1 VPAPAT
7 DLVADLAALVPRPDL
22 GASRWRHPAVARR
35 FFAPSAAYAVEA
47 LRGRR
52 RVLDVGCGYGTV
64 ALELARAGHQVTA
77 IDASDEA
84 CAVAR
89 RTLAGTD
96 AVVVHG
102 TFGADELHDGA
113 FDAVRFGRSLH
124 HVADV
129 DAVAERAALVLAQG
143 GALVVE
149 EFCAERVDHA
159 TSAWLASLAASL
171 VAAGDAEPGGIED
184 ADAVESLW
192 ARKRREL
199 SLRTGADMWAA
210 LGARFV
216 LADPVWFPYLWVDV
230 AKHVVDEG
238 RAGMVAELA
247 EGSEAAM
254 IAAETIPG
262 VAFRAT
268 GTVR

>member
-7 DLVADLAALVPRPDL
+7 DLVADLSALVPRPDL
-22 GASRWRHPAVARR
+22 GASRWRHPAVVRR
-35 FFAPSAAYAVEA
+35 FFGPAAAYAVEA
-47 LRGRR
+47 CRGRE

-64 ALELARAGHQVTA
+64 ALELDRAGHRVTA
-77 IDASDEA
+77 IDASEEA

-89 RTLAGTD
+89 RTLAGTN
-96 AVVVHG
+96 AVVVHA
-102 TFGADELHDGA
+102 TFGPDDLHEGA

-129 DAVAERAALVLAQG
+129 AVVAERAALVLAPG
-143 GALVVE
+143 GTLVVE

-159 TSAWLASLAASL
+159 TAAWLASLASSL

-184 ADAVESLW
+184 AAAVEDLW

-199 SLRTGADMWAA
+199 ALRTGAEMWTA
-210 LGARFV
+210 LEARFV
-216 LADPVWFPYLWVDV
+216 LGEPVWFPYLWVDV
-230 AKHVVDEG
+230 AKQVADEG
-238 RAGMVAELA
+238 RAAMVAELA

>member
-1 VPAPAT
+1 VPAPASE
-7 DLVADLAALVPRPDL
+7 LVADLAALVPRPDL
-22 GASRWRHPAVARR
+22 GASRWRHPAIARR
-35 FFAPSAAYAVEA
+35 FFGPAAEFAVA
-47 LRGRR
+47 ACQGRE

-64 ALELARAGHQVTA
+64 ALELARAGHRVTA
-77 IDASDEA
+77 IDSSAEA
-84 CAVAR
+84 CAVAT

-96 AVVVHG
+96 AVVVNAA
-102 TFGADELHDGA
+102 FGEDDLHDGS

-129 DAVAERAALVLAQG
+129 DGVAERAALVLTKG
-143 GALVVE
+143 GAVVVE

-159 TSAWLASLAASL
+159 TAAWLASLAASL

-184 ADAVESLW
+184 AAAVEALW
-192 ARKRREL
+192 ARKRQQG
-199 SLRTGADMWAA
+199 SLRTGGEMWAA
-210 LGARFV
+210 LEARFV
-216 LADPVWFPYLWVDV
+216 LGEPRWVPYLWVDV
-230 AKHVVDEG
+230 AKRVADEG
-238 RAGMVAELA
+238 RAAMVAELA

-254 IAAETIPG
+254 IAADTIPG